1 MGSYMGK
8 EREKSMGMSSIGKE
22 YITELGTES
31 PSRLYHPVLPG
42 VHGERGGG
50 VTMVYQVRTLG
61 HTRVALREKKWV
73 ALLWVVGLI
82 LYHHIQPR
90 YVVAFLIPKNTCK
103 GPVVWSN
110 STIPHKNALTLK
122 IKLLVIVLGSR

>member
-61 HTRVALREKKWV
+61 HAAVAYSGCPQRKKVGRAFMGSGFDLVSPYPASLRRCFLNTEKHLQG
-73 ALLWVVGLI
+73 AGGLVE
-82 LYHHIQPR
+82 LHY
-90 YVVAFLIPKNTCK
+90 
-103 GPVVWSN
+103 
-110 STIPHKNALTLK
+110 ST
-122 IKLLVIVLGSR
+122 